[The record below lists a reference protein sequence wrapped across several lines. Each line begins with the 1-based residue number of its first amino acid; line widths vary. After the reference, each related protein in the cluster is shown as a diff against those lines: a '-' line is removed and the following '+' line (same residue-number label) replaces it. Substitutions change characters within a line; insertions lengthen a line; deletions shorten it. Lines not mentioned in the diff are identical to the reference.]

1 MTVHSMAPIL
11 ADNSV
16 FFDIAERAK
25 ISHEALRSV
34 LADLDE
40 LEVRQIG
47 RLCKAAK
54 ARRLETT
61 NRATRRGR

>member
-1 MTVHSMAPIL
+1 MAPLL

-16 FFDIAERAK
+16 FLDIASRAG

-40 LEVRQIG
+40 LEVRQIS

-54 ARRLETT
+54 ARRIETT
-61 NRATRRGR
+61 NRATRLGR